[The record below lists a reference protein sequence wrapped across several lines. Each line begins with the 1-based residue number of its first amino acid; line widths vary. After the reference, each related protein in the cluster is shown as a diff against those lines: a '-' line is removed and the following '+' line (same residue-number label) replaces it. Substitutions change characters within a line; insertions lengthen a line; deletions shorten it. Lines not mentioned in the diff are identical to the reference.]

1 MDYPTLSQRIGS
13 TCALALLLEV
23 AATPK
28 PGLVDR
34 LTNGAHTDMDFPTFL
49 ASTTAIAP
57 YFAFCAR
64 QGLSL
69 PAPPDQTTLS
79 RIRPQGALCEG
90 EMLAATGGVNTHK
103 GAIFSMGIL
112 ACAAG
117 ACAARGD
124 LSPEAVCAAAA
135 VIAAPAAEDFARP
148 VPPEQTT
155 TGRILYRSRGI
166 TGIRGEAAS
175 GFASAR
181 QWALPVLEEFSGR
194 SYPENDVHLHALL
207 HLMANVCDT
216 NILARG
222 GPEGLDYLHASA
234 KEVLA
239 LGGALTPAGKARLGK
254 LDGEFTRRGLS
265 PGGCADL
272 LSVAI
277 LLHRLPALIPP
288 GEEGNA
294 HE

>member
-1 MDYPTLSQRIGS
+1 MTLFSPADAIGS
-13 TCALALLLEV
+13 VCTLALLLEV
-23 AATPK
+23 SATPK

-34 LTNGAHTDMDFPTFL
+34 LGNGAHNDMDFSTFL
-49 ASTTAIAP
+49 SSAAAIAP
-57 YFAFCAR
+57 YFSACAKA
-64 QGLSL
+64 GTEL
-69 PAPPDQTTLS
+69 PALDGAALA
-79 RIRPQGALCEG
+79 RIRPLGVQCDQV
-90 EMLAATGGVNTHK
+90 MLAAAKGANTHK
-103 GAIFSMGIL
+103 GAIFSLGIL

-117 ACAARGD
+117 FLHREGD
-124 LSPEAVCAAAA
+124 LSPAAVCAAAA
-135 VIAAPAAEDFARP
+135 AIAAPALKDFDNPAPDTKGLR
-148 VPPEQTT
+148 
-155 TGRILYRSRGI
+155 LYAQQGV

>member
-1 MDYPTLSQRIGS
+1 MTLFSPADAIGS
-13 TCALALLLEV
+13 ACTLALLLEV
-23 AATPK
+23 SATPK

-34 LTNGAHTDMDFPTFL
+34 LGNGAHNDMDFSTFL
-49 ASTTAIAP
+49 SSAAAIAP
-57 YFAFCAR
+57 YFSACAKA
-64 QGLSL
+64 GTEL
-69 PAPPDQTTLS
+69 PALDGAALT
-79 RIRPQGALCEG
+79 RIRPLGVQCDQV
-90 EMLAATGGVNTHK
+90 MLAAAKGANTHK
-103 GAIFSMGIL
+103 GAIFSLGIL

-117 ACAARGD
+117 FLHRAGD
-124 LSPEAVCAAAA
+124 LSPAAVCAAAA
-135 VIAAPAAEDFARP
+135 AIAAPALKDFDNPAPNTKGLR
-148 VPPEQTT
+148 
-155 TGRILYRSRGI
+155 LYAQQGV

-294 HE
+294 HG